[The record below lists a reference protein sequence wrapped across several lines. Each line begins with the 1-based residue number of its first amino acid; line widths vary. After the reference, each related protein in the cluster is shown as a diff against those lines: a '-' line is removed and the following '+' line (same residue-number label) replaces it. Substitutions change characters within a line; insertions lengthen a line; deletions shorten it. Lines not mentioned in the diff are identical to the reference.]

1 MLFCQSQKN
10 GTILMFLPLNMYQT
24 KPINLLNS
32 VGLPLLLILVMWTVF
47 VIEYYLGTS
56 YYKLGIYPQRL
67 SGLQGII
74 FSPFLHGDYKHLVN
88 NTPSIFVLTW
98 ALRYF
103 YRKISNAIFLLSWL
117 VGGLFVWIAA
127 RESYH
132 IGMSGVIYSLAF
144 FIFFSGVFRKEPRV
158 MAISLFVV
166 FMYGSMVWGI
176 LPIDLSVSYESHL
189 IGALLGTGLA
199 YFYRNDGATF
209 AKKKYNFELEE
220 EQDEEMRKK
229 GYRRVE
235 DAQGFLLRYEPVDK
249 NDE

>member
-1 MLFCQSQKN
+1 LSVDKKWHNFEQLISSIMHKQESI
-10 GTILMFLPLNMYQT
+10 T
-24 KPINLLNS
+24 LLNS
-32 VGLPLLLILVMWTVF
+32 VGLPVLLIALMWLVF
-47 VIEYYLGTS
+47 SIEYFLGTS
-56 YYKLGIYPQRL
+56 YYKLGIYPQRYT
-67 SGLQGII
+67 GLQGIV

-88 NTPSIFVLTW
+88 NTPSIFILTW

-103 YRKISNAIFLLSWL
+103 YRSISHSIFLMSWL

-132 IGMSGVIYSLAF
+132 IGMSGIIYSLAF

-158 MAISLFVV
+158 MSISLFVV

-176 LPIDLSVSYESHL
+176 LPIDISVSYESHL
-189 IGALLGTGLA
+189 IGAILGIGLA
-199 YFYRNDGATF
+199 YFYRKDGATF

-220 EQDEEMRKK
+220 EQDKEMLKK
-229 GYRRVE
+229 GYKRIE
-235 DAQGFLLRYEPVDK
+235 DAQGFLLRYEPIDK

>member
-1 MLFCQSQKN
+1 MEQK
-10 GTILMFLPLNMYQT
+10 
-24 KPINLLNS
+24 KPITLLNS
-32 VGLPLLLILVMWTVF
+32 VGLPLVLIIAMWSVF
-47 VIEYYLGTS
+47 FVEHLSSTS

-67 SGLQGII
+67 SGLQGVL

-88 NTPSIFVLTW
+88 NTPSIFILTW

-103 YRKISNAIFLLSWL
+103 YRKISHSIFLISWL

-132 IGMSGVIYSLAF
+132 IGMSGIIYSLAF

-158 MAISLFVV
+158 MAISLLVV

-176 LPIDLSVSYESHL
+176 LPIDVSVSYESHL
-189 IGALLGTGLA
+189 IGAILGIGLA
-199 YFYRNDGATF
+199 YFYRKDGATF

-220 EQDEEMRKK
+220 EQDKEMLKK
-229 GYRRVE
+229 GYKRIE
-235 DAQGFLLRYEPVDK
+235 DAQGFLLRYEPIDK